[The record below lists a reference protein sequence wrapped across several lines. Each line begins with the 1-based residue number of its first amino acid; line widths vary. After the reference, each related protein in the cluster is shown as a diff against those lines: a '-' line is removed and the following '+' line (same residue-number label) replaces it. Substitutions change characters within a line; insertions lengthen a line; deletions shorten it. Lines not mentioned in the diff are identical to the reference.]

1 MPALAVEFQELSLR
15 RKLCDSSVPLH
26 IHSAIV
32 AYVCNRQIPG
42 SFLQAVIKNDLR
54 RAVCLADCD
63 NLPYLKDIVL
73 FFYNYAPS
81 TCYGSAEAMK
91 NWVKG

>member
-1 MPALAVEFQELSLR
+1 MAMKHCTCGRTEPTNGEADRYVICKGHAVAFPRSTEMPALAVEFQELSLR

-42 SFLQAVIKNDLR
+42 SFLQAVIKQ
-54 RAVCLADCD
+54 
-63 NLPYLKDIVL
+63 YVL
-73 FFYNYAPS
+73 
-81 TCYGSAEAMK
+81 
-91 NWVKG
+91 W